1 MTRARIHS
9 SRGHHTWLILGLLLT
24 LLSTHGAAQEEFFA
38 EGNRLYQDG
47 DYAGA
52 VERYE
57 RIVEAGYDS
66 GALRYNIGNA
76 YFKLGDLGKAI
87 LNYERSLRLSPRDED
102 ARANLELARSLT
114 VDQVT
119 PLPGFWLFRV
129 ANWWVHLLSRGLL
142 TILVAAAYLMTTAAT
157 VVFVLRRGSPLAA
170 WCARLAVVAGAV
182 TVVFAINLA
191 AIDLGIGVSEEAVV
205 MVDEVA
211 VHSAPS
217 DDSSLQIFAIHEG
230 TKIRV
235 DRRSE
240 EWVEVVLEDGK
251 VGWVPVDALET
262 I

>member
-1 MTRARIHS
+1 
-9 SRGHHTWLILGLLLT
+9 LLT

-211 VHSAPS
+211 VPVRHLTTVHSRSLRFTRGPRFASIDVQRNGWRSSWRTERLGGSLSMLLRRS
-217 DDSSLQIFAIHEG
+217 DDLRPSG
-230 TKIRV
+230 
-235 DRRSE
+235 
-240 EWVEVVLEDGK
+240 
-251 VGWVPVDALET
+251 
-262 I
+262 